1 MSAKWTE
8 FRRRKSRRWWMTGAT
23 VAAVAVFGVVFAAA
37 SGAVIN
43 GFEGNDGN
51 LVVNT
56 AGNTD
61 WASLPINCP
70 TGTGCS
76 LDTPSGMSDN
86 AFTQGTHEDDPNVTI
101 ATGSIPPEQERPHAL
116 VHVEHGQRWKELPLP
131 RVGTQVNTGSANI
144 DFELDQ
150 NSTSGW
156 TSSTTGPRD
165 DQPHRGRPPHHL

>member
-23 VAAVAVFGVVFAAA
+23 VAAVAVFGVVFAAS

-43 GFEGNDGN
+43 GFEGDDGN

-61 WASLPINCP
+61 WASFPINCA

-76 LDTPSGMSDN
+76 LDAPSGSSDN
-86 AFTQGTHEDDPNVTI
+86 ANTDANDPYRRVDDVHRWIQSNDPAI
-101 ATGSIPPEQERPHAL
+101 ARRYGATWAIRAGRL
-116 VHVEHGQRWKELPLP
+116 YRLP
-131 RVGTQVNTGSANI
+131 Q
-144 DFELDQ
+144 
-150 NSTSGW
+150 
-156 TSSTTGPRD
+156 
-165 DQPHRGRPPHHL
+165 